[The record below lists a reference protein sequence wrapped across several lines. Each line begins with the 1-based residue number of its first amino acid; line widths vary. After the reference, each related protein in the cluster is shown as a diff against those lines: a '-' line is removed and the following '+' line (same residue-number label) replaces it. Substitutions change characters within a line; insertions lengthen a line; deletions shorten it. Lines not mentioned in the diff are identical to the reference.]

1 MRTSLLSVLACV
13 VVLEACGS
21 GEHTTSNAPTGGTL
35 VVSVASDAA
44 TFFPPQIFEAV
55 GANIRDQLY
64 DRLADIG
71 DDLNTIGDQGFKPQL
86 ADRWE
91 WSKDS
96 LSIAFHVNPRARWHD
111 GQPVRAN
118 DVRFSFRIFTDTA
131 VGSSVSP
138 EISNI
143 DSVSVRDSLT
153 AVVWYKHKRPEQF
166 YDFVYQI
173 YILPEHVL
181 KDVPPAQLR
190 TSDVP
195 RKGIGSGRFRL
206 VRWDPGRR
214 IELVAD
220 TANYRGRA
228 KLDRV
233 IWSIVPDA
241 GAALAQVLS
250 GQADLLELL
259 PTDQVQLVDSSK
271 TVRALS
277 YPNLQYAFLSFN
289 EVDPKDPSK
298 PHPLFGDRQLR
309 RALSMA
315 LDRRA
320 MLQNVF
326 GSAARLLYGPFPHS
340 LAFADTTL
348 AAIPYDTVKAKAL
361 LDSLGWRQSA
371 PGAVRQRNG
380 QPLRFSLVVPVS
392 SRPRMS
398 YAVLIQEQL
407 RRVGVRADIEQLQ
420 ANVAG
425 DRGVKRDFDAMLFV
439 QQTDPSPS
447 GYKQQW
453 GSAAA
458 PPAGQNWG
466 SYHNLVYDALL
477 DSALATGDPGRVRAY
492 MRRAFQIQIDD
503 APAVWLYEPPTIAAV
518 QRRIQPAPMRA
529 DGWWVHL
536 ADWTIPSN
544 ERLPRDRIGV
554 ATTANP

>member
-1 MRTSLLSVLACV
+1 MRTSSLPLLVSL
-13 VVLEACGS
+13 LILGACGT
-21 GEHTTSNAPTGGTL
+21 GERTASNAATGGTL
-35 VVSVASDAA
+35 VISVPGDAA
-44 TFFPPQIFEAV
+44 TFFPPQVYEAT
-55 GANIRDQLY
+55 GADIRDQLY

-71 DDLNTIGDQGFKPQL
+71 DDLNTIGDKGFKPQL
-86 ADRWE
+86 ADSWD
-91 WSKDS
+91 WAKDS
-96 LSIAFHVNPRARWHD
+96 LSIAFHLDPRARWHD

-153 AVVWYKHKRPEQF
+153 PVVWYKQKRPEQF

-173 YILPEHVL
+173 YIIPEHVL

-220 TANYRGRA
+220 TGNYRGRA

-233 IWSIVPDA
+233 IWSVVPDA
-241 GAALAQVLS
+241 SAALAQVLS
-250 GQADLLELL
+250 GQGDLLELL
-259 PTDQVQLVDSSK
+259 PPDQAHVVDSSK
-271 TVRALS
+271 TVRAVP
-277 YPNLQYAFLSFN
+277 YPNLQYGFLAFN
-289 EVDPKDPSK
+289 EVDPKNPSK

-326 GSAARLLYGPFPHS
+326 GSVGRPLYGPFPRS

-348 AAIPYDTVKAKAL
+348 QVLPYDTARAKAL
-361 LDSLGWRQSA
+361 LDSLGWRQPA
-371 PGAVRQRNG
+371 PGAVRQRNR
-380 QPLRFSLVVPVS
+380 QPLRFTLVTLVS
-392 SRPRMS
+392 SRPRMA
-398 YAVLIQEQL
+398 YAVLVQEQL
-407 RRVGVRADIEQLQ
+407 RRIGVQADIDQLQ
-420 ANVAG
+420 ANAAF
-425 DRGVKRDFDAMLFV
+425 DRQVKRTFDAILV
-439 QQTDPSPS
+439 AQQTDPSPS
-447 GYKQQW
+447 GYVQQW
-453 GSAAA
+453 GSKAA
-458 PPAGQNWG
+458 PPAGQNWA
-466 SYHNLVYDALL
+466 SYHNPAYDALL

-503 APAVWLYEPPTIAAV
+503 APAVWLYESPTVAAI
-518 QRRIQPAPMRA
+518 QRRIHPAPMRA
-529 DGWWVHL
+529 DGWWAHL
-536 ADWTIPSN
+536 ADWTIPPN

-554 ATTANP
+554 AATANQ

>member
-1 MRTSLLSVLACV
+1 MRKSSLPLLASILIAGGCS
-13 VVLEACGS
+13 S
-21 GEHTTSNAPTGGTL
+21 GERASSNAATGGTL

-44 TFFPPQIFEAV
+44 TFFPPQVFEGV

-64 DRLADIG
+64 DRLAEMG
-71 DDLNTIGDQGFKPQL
+71 DDLNTIGDKGFKPQL
-86 ADRWE
+86 AESWD
-91 WSKDS
+91 WSSDS
-96 LSIAFHVNPRARWHD
+96 LSIAFHINPRARWHD

-118 DVRFSFRIFTDTA
+118 DVRFSFTIFTDTA

-153 AVVWYKHKRPEQF
+153 AVVWYKQKRPEQF

-173 YILPEHVL
+173 YIVPEHLL

-206 VRWDPGRR
+206 VRWDPGQR

-250 GQADLLELL
+250 GQGDLLELL
-259 PTDQVQLVDSSK
+259 PADQVHVVDSSK
-271 TVRALS
+271 TVRALP

-289 EVDPKDPSK
+289 EVDRRNPAK

-326 GSAARLLYGPFPHS
+326 GSSGRLLYGPFPHS

-348 AAIPYDTVKAKAL
+348 RAIPYDTLKAKAL
-361 LDSLGWRQSA
+361 LDSLGWRQPA

-398 YAVLIQEQL
+398 YAVLIQEEL
-407 RRVGVRADIEQLQ
+407 RRIGVVADIEQLQ

-425 DRGVKRDFDAMLFV
+425 ERGFKRDFDAMLFA

-466 SYHNLVYDALL
+466 SYHNQTYDALL
-477 DSALATGDPGRVRAY
+477 DSALATSDPARVRAY

-503 APAVWLYEPPTIAAV
+503 APGVWLYETPTIAAI
-518 QRRIQPAPMRA
+518 QRRIHPAMMRA
-529 DGWWVHL
+529 DGWWIHL
-536 ADWTIPSN
+536 ADWTIPPN

-554 ATTANP
+554 GTTPNQ